1 MCGRLALTLPPDVVR
16 AAFGYAEQPNFPPRA
31 NVAPTQP
38 VPIVRMERHV
48 TGEKQ
53 RHFVLMRWGFLP
65 GFVKDPKDFPLLIN
79 ARAETLSE
87 KPSFRNA
94 LKRRRCLFA
103 ADAYYEWQREG
114 TGRGK
119 GQPKPRPFLFRRRD
133 GQPMAI
139 AGLWETWAGPNGEEV
154 DTACVITTAANGLTA
169 AIHDRMP
176 VILEPKDFD
185 LWLDADETEMG
196 RVETLMRPA
205 GDDVLEFFEIAPDI
219 NAVRNDDPA
228 LQKPIGPVQRA
239 EARVKPKPAAKSKP
253 PQGDLFG

>member
-1 MCGRLALTLPPDVVR
+1 MCGRLALTAAPDLVR
-16 AAFGYAEQPNFPPRA
+16 AYFDYAEQPNFPPRA
-31 NVAPTQP
+31 NIAPTQP
-38 VPIVRMERHV
+38 VPIVRMERLP
-48 TGEKQ
+48 TGVKQ

-94 LKRRRCLFA
+94 LRRRRCLFV

-114 TGRGK
+114 SGRGK

-133 GQPMAI
+133 GLPLAI

-154 DTACVITTAANGLTA
+154 DTACVITCPANGLTA

-176 VILEPKDFD
+176 VILEPQDFD
-185 LWLDADETEMG
+185 LWLDGDEASEAEVA
-196 RVETLMRPA
+196 RLMRPV
-205 GDDVLEFFEIAPDI
+205 GEECLEFFEIDAAV

-239 EARVKPKPAAKSKP
+239 EARARHEPAAKPKP
-253 PQGDLFG
+253 PQGDLFE